1 VFLLTHPAHGG
12 WPPVRRACLPCEPP
26 TACDG
31 IATCCLPYTDSPAVD
46 RETRRRALADR
57 VLALAA
63 RGIISAPLIE
73 TAREGDQIMTVD
85 FRGTS
90 FEVALYRRAW
100 VAQAIPTNC
109 GDELLDEMSRR
120 QPVLQP
126 GEATATWC
134 FAVEWDGPRVALEI
148 HFRLR
153 AWRTSATVRLT
164 PADLS

>member
-1 VFLLTHPAHGG
+1 V
-12 WPPVRRACLPCEPP
+12 LPH
-26 TACDG
+26 A
-31 IATCCLPYTDSPAVD
+31 DSPAVD
-46 RETRRRALADR
+46 RETRRHALADR
-57 VLALAA
+57 VLRLAA
-63 RGIISAPLIE
+63 RGLID
-73 TAREGDQIMTVD
+73 ARLIQRARDADQIMTVD

-90 FEVALYRRAW
+90 FEVALYERAW
-100 VAQAIPTNC
+100 VAQAIPADC
-109 GDELLDEMSRR
+109 GDELLDEMSRG

-153 AWRTSATVRLT
+153 AWRASPRARLT